1 MHHFIEE
8 FNNSSDINFTNNFR
22 IKYYL
27 GNVNKKIIISRKNH
41 LLFDDTILL
50 NEENQ
55 SNPDMEKQ
63 LKKYYDKYVR
73 VNKYFN
79 QKYINVLCYYR
90 DLYNY
95 LNNYKKETNSNS
107 IEYVFLFGDS
117 TKHKDIP
124 CLIKAKTI
132 SNTSDDYSVLLNLN
146 SDRHIGMLKTI
157 ANLDIP
163 FHDKKNIVLWR
174 GTDTAYNNNDARNK
188 VILKYQNSG
197 NKNFDIKF
205 TKIIYNRD
213 LGNYK
218 IAEKMSIG
226 DMLQYKF
233 LLSLEGNDVATN
245 LKWILLSNSVA
256 LMPKPT
262 KCSWFMEDM
271 LIPFT
276 HYVPLNEDCSN
287 LEEMYKWCM
296 NNLDK
301 CNKISQNASNY
312 VKKFLDEDNE
322 KYITTEVLK
331 GYFKNVKFVD

>member
-1 MHHFIEE
+1 MHNFIEE
-8 FNNSSDINFTNNFR
+8 FNNNNDIKFDNNFR
-22 IKYYL
+22 INYYL
-27 GNVNKKIIISRKNH
+27 GNVNKKIIVSRKNQ
-41 LLFDDTILL
+41 LSFDDTLLL
-50 NEENQ
+50 NKENQ
-55 SNPDMEKQ
+55 SSEEMEKN

-73 VNKYFN
+73 VTKYFN
-79 QKYINVLCYYR
+79 QKYVKVLCYYR

-95 LNNYKKETNSNS
+95 LNNYKKETNNNN
-107 IEYVFLFGDS
+107 IEYIFLFGDC
-117 TKHKDIP
+117 TKYKDIP
-124 CLIKAKTI
+124 CLIKAKSI
-132 SNTSDDYSVLLNLN
+132 NSNDYSVLLNLN
-146 SDRHIGMLKTI
+146 SERHMGMLNSI
-157 ANLDIP
+157 ENIDIP
-163 FHDKKNIVLWR
+163 FNDKKNIVLWR

-213 LGNYK
+213 LTNYK

-245 LKWILLSNSVA
+245 LKWILLSNSVV

-276 HYVPLNEDCSN
+276 HYVPLKEDCSN
-287 LEEMYKWCM
+287 LEEMYLWCM

-301 CNKISQNASNY
+301 CKKISQNATNY
-312 VKKFLDEDNE
+312 MKRFLNEENE
-322 KYITTEVLK
+322 KYITNEVLK